1 MKRLVCI
8 VLCAALALSMTIP
21 VFAEDVQVSGDRQT
35 GQSTLTYD
43 VESSFTILIPQTIDL
58 NTGYQFHAS
67 YMNLESDLQVSVYC
81 TTMEQNDH
89 ITMTNAAGDSFGLI
103 LTGGNGALMA
113 TFDNEHLESDYI
125 IYGQP
130 EGEMPNAGQYSGIA
144 EFEVRLELKPQY

>member
-1 MKRLVCI
+1 MKRLICI
-8 VLCAALALSMTIP
+8 VLCVALALSMTIP

-81 TTMEQNDH
+81 KTMEENNT
-89 ITMTNAAGDSFGLI
+89 ITMTNAQGDTFPLI

-113 TFDNEHLESDYI
+113 TFDNEHLESDNI

-130 EGEMPNAGQYSGIA
+130 DGGSPFAGQYTGIA
-144 EFEVRLELKPQY
+144 EFEVRLELKP